1 MCTFKRQQAAIHFHP
16 SNMTAGPKSNGT
28 NGVGPAPLNA
38 KLLQTTLVAPADE
51 ALVPAGDDPIR
62 RSQKCTTSHM
72 LVVNWTKDA
81 GWAAPTIKPYG
92 NFSMAPTSSVLH
104 YGTECFVGLCHYL
117 AQNLN
122 HVVMHPSSY
131 LT

>member
-1 MCTFKRQQAAIHFHP
+1 
-16 SNMTAGPKSNGT
+16 MTAGPKSNGT
-28 NGVGPAPLNA
+28 NGVGPAPLNS
-38 KLLQTTLVAPADE
+38 KLLQTTLVAPANE
-51 ALVPAGDDPIR
+51 APVPAGDDPVR

-104 YGTECFVGLCHYL
+104 YGTECFVRLDKSWRPQCGIYGLWQHMR
-117 AQNLN
+117 A
-122 HVVMHPSSY
+122 HI
-131 LT
+131 